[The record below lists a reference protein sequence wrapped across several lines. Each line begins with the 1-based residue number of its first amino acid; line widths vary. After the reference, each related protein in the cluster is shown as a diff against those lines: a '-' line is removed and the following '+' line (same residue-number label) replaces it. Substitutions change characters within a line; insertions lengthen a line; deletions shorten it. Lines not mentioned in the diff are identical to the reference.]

1 MLRRYRFHF
10 AEYVAILSEIAR
22 NIYCISG
29 LGADERAFEKL
40 TINGCSLHYLKWI
53 DPLVKETLPSYAAR
67 MSVQIKDK
75 NPLLLGLSFGGMIA
89 VEIAKQI
96 AVEKLILISSVKTS
110 SEIPKWMRVAGILN
124 LQKIIPIKRNR
135 FTEKA
140 DDRRMGIE
148 TIEEKNFV
156 DHYRK
161 NANQKY
167 IDWAIGQIL
176 NWRNALVPENTFH
189 IHGENDRMFPL
200 KNIQPTHI
208 IKNGTHI
215 MILNRAK
222 EISTSIEQIVFG
234 KP

>member
-1 MLRRYRFHF
+1 MNI
-10 AEYVAILSEIAR
+10 VTK

-29 LGADERAFEKL
+29 LGADERAFERL
-40 TINGCSLHYLKWI
+40 AINGYALQHLKSI
-53 DPLVKETLPSYAAR
+53 DPLNNETLSSYAAR
-67 MSVQIKDK
+67 MLEQVKDE
-75 NPLLLGLSFGGMIA
+75 NPVLLGLSFGGMIA
-89 VEIAKQI
+89 VEVAKHI
-96 AVEKLILISSVKTS
+96 AVEKLILISSVKTCN
-110 SEIPKWMRVAGILN
+110 EIPKWMRVAGTLN
-124 LQKIIPIKRNR
+124 LHKFIPIKTNR

-222 EISTSIEQIVFG
+222 EISTCIEQIVFG